1 MATAFQRQAGK
12 VKVIILV
19 AVVVLIVL
27 AGGTTAALYFGG
39 VIGHSAPA
47 AEGDQAAEQP
57 AAEDKAKKDEAKAP
71 PKYLALDPPLV
82 VNFERQGGV
91 GFLQVTMQVMAR
103 KQEAL
108 DAVQDNMPM
117 IRNNLLLLLGSQTY
131 ETVSTRDGKEKL
143 REEAKEEVNKVL
155 AKVGSEDKIEAVY
168 FTGFVM
174 Q

>member
-12 VKVIILV
+12 AKVIILV

-47 AEGDQAAEQP
+47 AEGDQATEQP
-57 AAEDKAKKDEAKAP
+57 AAEDKAKEETKAP

-103 KQEAL
+103 KQDAL

-117 IRNNLLLLLGSQTY
+117 IRNNLLLLLGSQTF
-131 ETVSTRDGKEKL
+131 ETVSTRAGKEKL

-155 AKVGSEDKIEAVY
+155 AKVGAADQIEAVY